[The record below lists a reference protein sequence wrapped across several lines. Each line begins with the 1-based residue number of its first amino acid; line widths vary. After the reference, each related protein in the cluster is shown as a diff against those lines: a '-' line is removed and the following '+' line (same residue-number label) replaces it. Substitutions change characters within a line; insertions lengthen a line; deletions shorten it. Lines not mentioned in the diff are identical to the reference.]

1 MLSWRTFLKAGLG
14 LAAIFVLAALMALL
28 PAASQAAQ
36 RATKPQAA
44 PAQDW
49 PQWRGP
55 NRDAH
60 SPDRGL
66 LDRWPEGG
74 PPLLWTARGLGSG
87 YSSVAVSGGSIYTLG
102 GGGGTHLVAIDA
114 ADGSIRFKTRVGD
127 GDTPNSTPTV
137 HDGLAY
143 TLSTQGDLACVDVR
157 SGEVRWSKNFGRD
170 FGGQM
175 MSGWGYSESPLVD
188 GEKLV
193 CTPGAPDGVIV
204 ALDRKSGATIWKSA
218 MPPVSGN
225 GGDGAGYA
233 SIVVSEA
240 AGVRQYVQLV
250 GRGVIGVAAD
260 DGTFL
265 WGYNRIANG
274 TANIPTPIVQG
285 DYVFCSTGYGAGAA
299 LLKLSRQGRGVK
311 AEEVYFLEAR
321 DLQNHHG
328 GMVLV
333 GKHVYCGHGHNEG
346 FPACV
351 ELATGRIAWKPGRGP
366 GTGSAA
372 VAYADGCLYFRYQ
385 NGVLA
390 LVRASPRKYELRGQF
405 KLPQVLGESWSH
417 PVIIGGRLYLREQ
430 DLLYCYDV
438 AKRG

>member
-1 MLSWRTFLKAGLG
+1 MICRRRLGLG
-14 LAAIFVLAALMALL
+14 GIVAALVALAAWFV
-28 PAASQAAQ
+28 ASDGPSHAAQ
-36 RATKPQAA
+36 RHALKRNKAT
-44 PAQDW
+44 QDW

-55 NRDAH
+55 NRDGH

-66 LDRWPEGG
+66 LDRWPDGG
-74 PPLLWTARGLGSG
+74 PPLLWTARGLGGG
-87 YSSVAVSGGSIYTLG
+87 YSSVAVANGTIYTLG
-102 GGGGTHLVAIDA
+102 GGTNLVAINA
-114 ADGSIRFKTRVGD
+114 ADGSILWKTRVGP
-127 GDTPNSTPTV
+127 GDSPNSTPTV
-137 HDGLAY
+137 HDGLVY
-143 TLSTQGDLACVDVR
+143 TLTTGGDLACVDAQ
-157 SGEVRWSKNFGRD
+157 SGEVRWSKNFEKD
-170 FGGQM
+170 FGGRM

-188 GEKLV
+188 GKKLV
-193 CTPGAPDGVIV
+193 CTPGAQDAMIV
-204 ALDRKSGATIWKSA
+204 ALDRKTGATIWKSA
-218 MPPVSGN
+218 MPQVGGN
-225 GGDGAGYA
+225 GLDGAGYS
-233 SIVVSEA
+233 SIVISQA

-250 GRGVIGVAAD
+250 GRGVIGVAAE
-260 DGTFL
+260 DGTLL

-285 DYVFCSTGYGAGAA
+285 DYVFCSTGYGTGAA
-299 LLKLSRQGRGVK
+299 LLKLSREGRGIK

-321 DLQNHHG
+321 ELQNHHG

-333 GKHVYCGHGHNEG
+333 DKHVYCGHGHNQG
-346 FPACV
+346 FPVCV

-385 NGVLA
+385 NGIMA
-390 LVRASPRKYELRGQF
+390 LVKASPHKYELLGQF

-438 AKRG
+438 SKHG

>member
-1 MLSWRTFLKAGLG
+1 MAAVLG
-14 LAAIFVLAALMALL
+14 LSATLAVYSGS
-28 PAASQAAQ
+28 SQAAQ
-36 RATKPQAA
+36 RSERKQKGAA
-44 PAQDW
+44 GQDW

-55 NRDAH
+55 NRDGH

-66 LDRWPEGG
+66 LDQWPEGG

-87 YSSVAVSGGSIYTLG
+87 YSSVAVVGDTIYTLG
-102 GGGGTHLVAIDA
+102 GGGGTHLVAVNA
-114 ADGSIRFKTRVGD
+114 ADGSIRWKTHVGS
-127 GDTPNSTPTV
+127 GDSPNSTPTV

-143 TLSTQGDLACVDVR
+143 TLSTEGDLACVDAR
-157 SGEVRWSKNFGRD
+157 SGQVRWRKNFGRD
-170 FGGQM
+170 FGGRM

-193 CTPGAPDGVIV
+193 CTPGAQDGVIV
-204 ALDRKSGATIWKSA
+204 ALNRTSGATIWKAA
-218 MPPVSGN
+218 MPQVAGN

-233 SIVVSEA
+233 SIVISEA

-285 DYVFCSTGYGAGAA
+285 NYVFCSTGYGAGAA
-299 LLKLSRQGRGVK
+299 LLKLSRQGRGIK

-333 GKHVYCGHGHNEG
+333 DKHVYCGHGHNEG

-385 NGVLA
+385 NGLLA

-417 PVIIGGRLYLREQ
+417 PVIVAGRLYLREQ

-438 AKRG
+438 KKQG

>member
-1 MLSWRTFLKAGLG
+1 MICRRSLGLG
-14 LAAIFVLAALMALL
+14 GSLATVVALAALLAVSRG
-28 PAASQAAQ
+28 PSHAAQ
-36 RATKPQAA
+36 RRGRMQKSPVT
-44 PAQDW
+44 QDW

-55 NRDAH
+55 NRDGH

-66 LDRWPEGG
+66 LDRWPDGG
-74 PPLLWTARGLGSG
+74 PPLLWTARGLGRG
-87 YSSVAVSGGSIYTLG
+87 YSSVAVANGTIYTLG
-102 GGGGTHLVAIDA
+102 GDTNLVAIDP
-114 ADGSIRFKTRVGD
+114 ADGSIRWKTSVGSD
-127 GDTPNSTPTV
+127 DSPNSTPTV
-137 HDGLAY
+137 HDGLVY
-143 TLSTQGDLACVDVR
+143 TLTKQGDLACVDAQ

-170 FGGQM
+170 FGGRM

-193 CTPGAPDGVIV
+193 CTPGAQDGVIV
-204 ALDRKSGATIWKSA
+204 ALDRKTGAIIWKAA
-218 MPPVSGN
+218 MPQVGGN
-225 GGDGAGYA
+225 GGDGAGYS
-233 SIVVSEA
+233 SIVISEA

-250 GRGVIGVAAD
+250 GRGVIGVAAE

-274 TANIPTPIVQG
+274 TANIPTPIVHG
-285 DYVFCSTGYGAGAA
+285 NYVFCSTGYGAGAA
-299 LLKLSRQGRGVK
+299 LIKLSRQGRGIK

-333 GKHVYCGHGHNEG
+333 DKHVYCGHGHNEG

-385 NGVLA
+385 NGIMA
-390 LVRASPRKYELRGQF
+390 LVAASPRKYELRGQF

-438 AKRG
+438 SKQS

>member
-1 MLSWRTFLKAGLG
+1 MICRRSLGLG
-14 LAAIFVLAALMALL
+14 GSLVAVVALVALL
-28 PAASQAAQ
+28 AVSRGPSHAAQ
-36 RATKPQAA
+36 RRGPKQKNPAT
-44 PAQDW
+44 QDW

-55 NRDAH
+55 NRDGR

-66 LDRWPEGG
+66 LDRWAAGG

-87 YSSVAVSGGSIYTLG
+87 YSSVAVANGTIYTLG
-102 GGGGTHLVAIDA
+102 GGTNLVAIDA
-114 ADGSIRFKTRVGD
+114 ADGSIRWKTRVGP
-127 GDTPNSTPTV
+127 GDSPNSTPTV
-137 HDGLAY
+137 HEGLVY
-143 TLSTQGDLACVDVR
+143 TLTTQGDLACVDAQ

-193 CTPGAPDGVIV
+193 CTPGAQDGVIV
-204 ALDRKSGATIWKSA
+204 ALDRKTGATIWKAA
-218 MPPVSGN
+218 MPQVGGN
-225 GGDGAGYA
+225 GGDGAGYS
-233 SIVVSEA
+233 SIVISEA

-250 GRGVIGVAAD
+250 GRGVIGVAAE

-299 LLKLSRQGRGVK
+299 LLKLSRQGRFVR

-333 GKHVYCGHGHNEG
+333 DKHVYCGHGHNEG

-385 NGVLA
+385 NGIMA
-390 LVRASPRKYELRGQF
+390 LVKASPRNYELRGQF
-405 KLPQVLGESWSH
+405 KLPEVLGESWSH

-438 AKRG
+438 SKQG